1 MGTEIL
7 MAYYISMC
15 ELNAFKEKTIFYYK
29 CPEHSAVHV
38 GITAYLNIK
47 MKSKT
52 KPLTCT
58 SVSLLQIVSY
68 DVSTLV
74 FICSA

>member
-7 MAYYISMC
+7 MAYYIPMC

-29 CPEHSAVHV
+29 CPEHSGVHV
-38 GITAYLNIK
+38 RIKAYLNIK
-47 MKSKT
+47 KKSKT

-58 SVSLLQIVSY
+58 SVSLCKLFHMMF
-68 DVSTLV
+68 LL
-74 FICSA
+74 